1 MQRVSIIDAIKYNLR
16 CFNVEKQGGNFVVSN
31 VEFFLESCTENFWK
45 KNLPTALMRLAECQL
60 EKNIIFILPES
71 VCLNLVVLTQ
81 EDPRLTEKQKIEKAL
96 HKEFGLC
103 TDKTIFRYMLLYD
116 GYYAVT
122 LVAGKF
128 LKFFRTLIQ
137 ETLNLEDKNVY
148 YFPPFIGHFAYAQK
162 KFSSENFSQ
171 IILFIEK
178 YLRRFIIKMNE
189 GLRFLDFRTSGN
201 ESSNLWKEI
210 FGAQKFIQKTL
221 SVPSGIKHWIFIGEN
236 FKEKIKDVGDIS
248 YKIEETISELMGI
261 KTCLDISEQSLLVG
275 ILTSFFNDDMFK
287 VFDFSKVEL
296 PNNPYQKFFK
306 FLKRFGLPFL
316 LLYIFCMTF
325 NVGKEVNNLNCL
337 EKHYKN
343 LCYLKK
349 QISIIKNENKQYEKQ
364 AYARTY
370 LTTAFL
376 NYLQIFYELP
386 FQVCLD
392 CMRTL
397 HQKKQVYLEI
407 KGHILTEN
415 VKSLQNIIKG
425 KVENLVDIKQR
436 DGFLF
441 DILKESSNFT
451 FFKVQ
456 IPFSRFPKLLSSFL

>member
-16 CFNVEKQGGNFVVSN
+16 CFNIEKQGGNFVVSN
-31 VEFFLESCTENFWK
+31 VEFFLENCSENFWK

-122 LVAGKF
+122 LVSCKF
-128 LKFFRTLIQ
+128 LKFFKPLIQ
-137 ETLNLEDKNVY
+137 ETLNFKDKNVY
-148 YFPPFIGHFAYAQK
+148 YFPPFIGHLAYAQK

-171 IILFIEK
+171 IVLFVEK
-178 YLRRFIIKMNE
+178 YLRRFIIKTEE
-189 GLRFLDFRTSGN
+189 GLRFLDFKTSSR
-201 ESSNLWKEI
+201 ESSSLWKEI
-210 FGAQKFIQKTL
+210 LGTQKFIQNTL
-221 SVPSGIKHWIFIGEN
+221 SITSGIKHWILIGEN
-236 FKEKIKDVGDIS
+236 FKEKIESMENTS
-248 YKIEETISELMGI
+248 YKIEETISELSGV
-261 KTCLDISEQSLLVG
+261 KNCLDVSEQSLLVG
-275 ILTSFFNDDMFK
+275 ILTSFFNNDTFK
-287 VFDFSKVEL
+287 VFDFSKVDL
-296 PNNPYQKFFK
+296 PYSSYQQFFK
-306 FLKRFGLPFL
+306 ILKRFGLPIL
-316 LLYIFCMTF
+316 LLYVFCMAL
-325 NVGKEVNNLNCL
+325 VVRKETSNLICL
-337 EKHYKN
+337 QNHYKKLN
-343 LCYLKK
+343 YLKK
-349 QISIIKNENKQYEKQ
+349 QVSILKMEIKQYEEQ
-364 AYARTY
+364 AFARTY
-370 LTTAFL
+370 LATAFI

-392 CMRTL
+392 CVQTL
-397 HQKKQVYLEI
+397 HQKKQVFLEI

-415 VKSLQNIIKG
+415 VKSLQTMIKR

-451 FFKVQ
+451 FFKIQ
-456 IPFSRFPKLLSSFL
+456 IPLSRFPKLLSGLL